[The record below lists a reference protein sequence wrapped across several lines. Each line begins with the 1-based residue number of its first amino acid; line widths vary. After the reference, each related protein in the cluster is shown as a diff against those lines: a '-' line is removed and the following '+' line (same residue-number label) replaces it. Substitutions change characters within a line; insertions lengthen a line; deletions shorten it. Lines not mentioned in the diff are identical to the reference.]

1 MLSFNNDVA
10 LKQQILDHLNQLPVD
25 ETVWKRS
32 AIAWDGTA
40 GSFVGHIIK
49 SEDLADWENLGLPK
63 WLALTLDYFLI
74 TTSDLQTGISAN
86 IELINAIPVGK
97 DIDNV
102 GSQYLIELIANDDI
116 GIQNTTQNEQL
127 LNALNSIISIQKQCL
142 MQEDI
147 APATWHSLRKTMV
160 ENSQTYEDES
170 LEYLISTFAEA
181 AAWNPASSRTAVS
194 DSVRVWGRVKSKAE
208 PSPDWTQERETHV
221 RGLLD
226 KLHSEAK
233 AKQPEDSEEFIDVFK
248 LLEQY
253 EPEESTW
260 LKAQMKWQ
268 WAQPAVFG
276 AKSVALLKQLFEK
289 I

>member
-1 MLSFNNDVA
+1 MLSFNNDAV
-10 LKQQILDHLNQLPVD
+10 LKQQIIDYLNQLPVD

-32 AIAWDGTA
+32 AIAWDGTG

-63 WLALTLDYFLI
+63 WLALAQDYFFI
-74 TTSDLQTGISAN
+74 TASDLKTGISTN
-86 IELINAIPVGK
+86 IELINSIPVGK
-97 DIDNV
+97 DIETV
-102 GSQYLIELIANDDI
+102 GSQYLIELIENDEM

-142 MQEDI
+142 AQEDI
-147 APATWHSLRKTMV
+147 APATWRNLRKTMV

-208 PSPDWTQERETHV
+208 PSPDWTQERDKNL
-221 RGLLD
+221 RALLKQVHD
-226 KLHSEAK
+226 EAK
-233 AKQPEDSEEFIDVFK
+233 AKQPEGSDEFINVFVLLEKNHPEEFEWMKRQDKWQRIQPEVFGK
-248 LLEQY
+248 KSVYL
-253 EPEESTW
+253 
-260 LKAQMKWQ
+260 LKA
-268 WAQPAVFG
+268 
-276 AKSVALLKQLFEK
+276 LLLQF
-289 I
+289 